1 MSKLY
6 AIKVTEDN
14 ELELTSWVVS
24 HEDFDKVYLPIEGY
38 VTQNPQNDFSYQ
50 IWCPDISRY
59 HSEYEE
65 VTIEEFFKN
74 K

>member
-6 AIKVTEDN
+6 AIEVTGDN
-14 ELELTSWVVS
+14 DLELTSWVRS
-24 HEDFDKVYLPIEGY
+24 HEDFDDAYLPIEGY
-38 VTQNPQNDFSYQ
+38 VTQDSQNDFSYQ
-50 IWCPDISRY
+50 LWCPDISKY
-59 HSEYEE
+59 PKYEE